1 MPAELGDGLSEN
13 LFFITDFDPPSI
25 FQFFFKIDALRGCGD
40 LMFSSHTIYTLS
52 LILSVCKNW
61 PHPLLIGFMISV
73 QVVIAFLIVAA
84 RKHYSIDVFTAL
96 YVVPMIWFLLD
107 AYMHD
112 INHKDVIIT
121 PKVIHDFYGIDVSE
135 MNGTEVDSHP
145 STQLESAHVTL
156 IEEGRLRDQEMV
168 RMDTNH

>member
-1 MPAELGDGLSEN
+1 
-13 LFFITDFDPPSI
+13 
-25 FQFFFKIDALRGCGD
+25 
-40 LMFSSHTIYTLS
+40 MFSSHTIYTLS